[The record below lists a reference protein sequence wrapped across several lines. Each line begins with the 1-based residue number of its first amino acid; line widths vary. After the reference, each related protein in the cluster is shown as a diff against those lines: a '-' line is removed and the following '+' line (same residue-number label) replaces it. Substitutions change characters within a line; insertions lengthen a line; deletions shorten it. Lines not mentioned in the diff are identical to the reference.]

1 MKEKFKEG
9 TGEQLWTPKA
19 IRKTDT
25 EGRKYQC
32 RQSHEWA
39 VQTVMAKRSMPVQAE
54 FYSLI
59 SRVEFSKP
67 LVGIEFIYKDPSK
80 PSQVL

>member
-9 TGEQLWTPKA
+9 TREQLRTPKA

-25 EGRKYQC
+25 GGRKYQC

-39 VQTVMAKRSMPVQAE
+39 VQTVMAKGSMT
-54 FYSLI
+54 
-59 SRVEFSKP
+59 
-67 LVGIEFIYKDPSK
+67 
-80 PSQVL
+80 

>member
-9 TGEQLWTPKA
+9 TREQLRTPKA

-25 EGRKYQC
+25 GGGKYKC

-39 VQTVMAKRSMPVQAE
+39 VQTVMAKRSMT
-54 FYSLI
+54 
-59 SRVEFSKP
+59 
-67 LVGIEFIYKDPSK
+67 
-80 PSQVL
+80 